1 MSVHTKLNL
10 TAENRH
16 NPLYPRK
23 SRQTVSDHELFLI
36 HQTWATV
43 PSQSS
48 SEGKN
53 MERTTHMDEPFF
65 FGCSFT
71 ADWLLIDWLI
81 DWLANWSTSSTY
93 YQVISRFSFTV
104 PRSLMSTATT
114 WGRAA
119 NRSFVS
125 QVTLPTRI
133 WVASPLTSVT
143 CKRQEQDT

>member
-1 MSVHTKLNL
+1 MSALTKPNL
-10 TAENRH
+10 TAETGH
-16 NPLYPRK
+16 NPLYHRK
-23 SRQTVSDHELFLI
+23 NRQTVDGHELFLI
-36 HQTWATV
+36 YQTWATV

-48 SEGKN
+48 SAGKN
-53 MERTTHMDEPFF
+53 KERTTHMDELYF
-65 FGCSFT
+65 S
-71 ADWLLIDWLI
+71 LVEVLQLIDWFI
-81 DWLANWSTSSTY
+81 DWLTNWPTSSTY

-143 CKRQEQDT
+143 CKRQEQDI